1 MGRRRKRK
9 IDEEEEL
16 ERPKKRKRGRP
27 RKKDTD
33 EPAKYTRREK
43 TGMNPETQKGILI
56 VFLFAI
62 ALLFILSMFN
72 VAGGLGEWL
81 DLFLNK
87 VFGWGKYLAPIV
99 LLILAYFMVFPEKYE
114 IKLRNYI
121 GLAVFILSFYGL
133 IDLLSKESHYGGYVG
148 YVLGYTLER
157 ALSFWGALVVIA
169 ALFIASWLI
178 MFNTSLSRIISGLP
192 SSNIFG
198 KFWYK
203 FKSFFKREEGYD
215 DMDEESES
223 PDEDD
228 EDFNHDFKSKEVK
241 HGKKQEHDE
250 GEQLELMPKLS
261 KKHRQIKIPLDL
273 LTDKKDKPSAGDI
286 HDNKDKIRKA
296 LENFGIDVEMGD
308 VSTGPTVTQ
317 YSLKPSEGV
326 KISQITTLSNDL
338 ALALA
343 AHPVRIEAP
352 IPGKGLVGIEVP
364 NKSVATVG
372 LKEMLSTSKFQ
383 KERKSNLT
391 LCMGRDVAGKSY
403 FVDLGSM
410 PHLLIAGAT
419 GSGKSVCINSI
430 IMSLL
435 YQNGPDDLKL
445 ILVDPKR
452 VEFTVY
458 NDIPYLLTP
467 VITDT
472 KKCINA
478 LRWVVAEMDRRYEV
492 LSKSGKRDIN
502 TYNAANGDN
511 RMPFIV
517 LVVDELAD
525 LMATAARD
533 VEAAITRLA
542 QMARAVGIH
551 LVLATQRPSVD
562 VITGLI
568 KAYITSRTAFN
579 VASVVDSRTILDHS
593 GAEKLLGKG
602 DMLYISASLS
612 KPRRLQG
619 ALLLEKEIEKV
630 TNFLK
635 GKAKPLYDEEVTQHA
650 SGGDASLGGDSFDDS
665 EDELLGEAKEVIIRA
680 KKASASL
687 LQRRLR
693 IGYARAARILDILE
707 EQGII
712 GPADGAKP
720 REILIKDEDVLDMP
734 EAEDEIMVE
743 DEDNFD
749 EEEKHG
755 TI

>member
-1 MGRRRKRK
+1 MGRRRKKRP
-9 IDEEEEL
+9 IEEEEEL

-33 EPAKYTRREK
+33 EVTKYASREK
-43 TGMNPETQKGILI
+43 IGMNSETQKGILI

-62 ALLFILSMFN
+62 ALLFILSLFN
-72 VAGGLGEWL
+72 MAGSLGEWL
-81 DLFLNK
+81 DIFLIK
-87 VFGWGKYLAPIV
+87 VFGSGKYLAPII
-99 LLILAYFMVFPEKYE
+99 LLLLAYFMVFPEKYE
-114 IKLRNYI
+114 IKPRNYV
-121 GLAVFILSFYGL
+121 GLVVFILSFYGL
-133 IDLLSKESHYGGYVG
+133 IDLISKEAHYGGYVG
-148 YVLGYTLER
+148 YALGYTLEQ
-157 ALSFWGALVVIA
+157 ALSFWGALVVIG

-178 MFNTSLSRIISGLP
+178 MFNTSLTRIISGLP
-192 SSNIFG
+192 SANIFSRA
-198 KFWYK
+198 WYK
-203 FKSFFKREEGYD
+203 IKNLFRREERYS
-215 DMDEESES
+215 DEEFES
-223 PDEDD
+223 SEDD
-228 EDFNHDFKSKEVK
+228 DDFNHDFKSKEVK
-241 HGKKQEHDE
+241 HGKNSEHDE

-261 KKHRQIKIPLDL
+261 KKHRKITIPLDL
-273 LTDKKDKPSAGDI
+273 LIEKKEKPSAGDI
-286 HDNKDKIRKA
+286 HENKDKIRKA

-364 NKSVATVG
+364 NKSVAIVG
-372 LKEMLSTSKFQ
+372 LKEMLSTGKFQ

-391 LCMGRDVAGKSY
+391 ICMGRDVAGKSC
-403 FVDLGSM
+403 FVDLGTM

-492 LSKSGKRDIN
+492 LSKNGKRDVN
-502 TYNAANGDN
+502 TYNAAYPEE
-511 RMPFIV
+511 RMPYIV

-525 LMATAARD
+525 LMATSARD

-568 KAYITSRTAFN
+568 KANITSRVAFN
-579 VASVVDSRTILDHS
+579 VASVIDSRTILDHS

-619 ALLLEKEIEKV
+619 ALLLEEEIEKV
-630 TNFLK
+630 ANFLK
-635 GKAKPLYDEEVTQHA
+635 GKARPLYDEEVTQHA
-650 SGGDASLGGDSFDDS
+650 TNENAFDSGSFDDS
-665 EDELLGEAKEVIIRA
+665 EDELLDDAKEVIMRA

-720 REILIKDEDVLDMP
+720 REILIKEEDVVDMP
-734 EAEDEIMVE
+734 EAEKDEVMVE
-743 DEDNFD
+743 DEEDWED
-749 EEEKHG
+749 EKKV
-755 TI
+755 